1 MRLLLDSSIII
12 DYLARRAP
20 FCESAERLML
30 LGKTGDHELWVSTT
44 QANDIFYVL
53 GEGKK
58 SNAPRVKEA
67 MGKLKTF
74 LRFCGLD
81 EDGFLHALDSTWEDL
96 EDACVHEVA
105 LRLSADAIVT
115 RNKKDFRQS
124 AVPVYDCGE
133 LLRLTGADEGFS
145 LRADGGRQE
154 GEMGR

>member
-1 MRLLLDSSIII
+1 MRLLLDSNIVI

-20 FCESAERLML
+20 FCESATRLML

-58 SNAPRVKEA
+58 SNASRVKEA
-67 MGKLKTF
+67 MDKLKTF

-81 EDGFLHALDSTWEDL
+81 EDGFLRALDSTWGDL

-105 LRLSADAIVT
+105 MRLSADAIIT

-124 AVPVYDCGE
+124 MVPVYDCGE
-133 LLRLTGADEGFS
+133 FLRLTGADGDFPLQAGKGRREGGTN
-145 LRADGGRQE
+145 L
-154 GEMGR
+154 